1 MGFWTF
7 LQVQNYSQK
16 TFDGQRGMGER
27 RGGCSSSR
35 DIGEHEAGRK
45 DPLEAPESGCPED
58 LKIAY

>member
-1 MGFWTF
+1 
-7 LQVQNYSQK
+7 
-16 TFDGQRGMGER
+16 MGER

-58 LKIAY
+58 LIKLLKILQQEFNQL